1 LEFRI
6 RGYEALVSDG
16 VTVSGTGGQIGRSGF
31 SVWLIA
37 ALLGMT
43 ETPTEIR
50 YTNPFANASAR
61 QLPN

>member
-1 LEFRI
+1 
-6 RGYEALVSDG
+6 LVSDG